1 MEEKM
6 TYYISRP
13 VSMARRMWRMMDN
26 DLPVMEA
33 DVVFPMDVKAD
44 EDGYTISAVLPG
56 VEADDLSIQIVND
69 TVSLQGEFKNERDEN
84 ARYLL
89 AERPFGKFS
98 RTITLA
104 DPLDAARAEAEL
116 KNGILTL
123 RVPKAEEAKPKS
135 IKVLSK

>member
-1 MEEKM
+1 M

-13 VSMARRMWRMMDN
+13 ASLARRMWRMMDN
-26 DLPVMEA
+26 ELPVMEA
-33 DVVFPMDVKAD
+33 DVVFPMDVQVD

-56 VEADDLSIQIVND
+56 VEAEALNIQIVND

-84 ARYLL
+84 VRYLL
-89 AERPFGKFS
+89 AERPSGRFS
-98 RTITLA
+98 RTITLS

-116 KNGILTL
+116 KNGVLTL
-123 RVPKAEEAKPKS
+123 RVPKAEEAKPKN